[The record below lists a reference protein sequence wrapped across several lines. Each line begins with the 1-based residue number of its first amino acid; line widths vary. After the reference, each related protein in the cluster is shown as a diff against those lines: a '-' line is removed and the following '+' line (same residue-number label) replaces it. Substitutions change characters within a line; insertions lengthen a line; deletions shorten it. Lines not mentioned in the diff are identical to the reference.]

1 MVKTFQLKTGQQ
13 FVLEKIYLSI
23 GIKMVEKI
31 KLKKIKERQK
41 ETQESK
47 LKVDRNKVLTRRF

>member
-1 MVKTFQLKTGQQ
+1 
-13 FVLEKIYLSI
+13 
-23 GIKMVEKI
+23 MVEKI

>member
-31 KLKKIKERQK
+31 KLKKIKKRQK